1 MYKGEPTKGVDFYNL
16 LFYSDEFT
24 IELGKVTLAAGKLEA
39 EIILFLTRK
48 GVNEKTNGKTLGTLI
63 SIGKKNNLF
72 DKNLIIALELI
83 CKQRNYFT
91 HSIYALFIEIIDKT
105 ILDRHNLVDTD
116 VITFSDYAYQLRENL
131 NDLAVLISKKQ

>member
-1 MYKGEPTKGVDFYNL
+1 MYKGEPTKGLDFYNL
-16 LFYSDEFT
+16 LFNSDDFT

-39 EIILFLTRK
+39 EMILFFNRK

-72 DKNLIIALELI
+72 DINLTTSLELI

-91 HSIYALFIEIIDKT
+91 HNIYSLFIELIDET
-105 ILDRHNLVDTD
+105 ILKRKKLIDTD
-116 VITFSDYAYQLRENL
+116 IVTYSDYAYQLRDNL
-131 NDLAVLISKKQ
+131 NDLARLISEKK